1 MHGSDAILRNL
12 AIVLTVAAITT
23 VIFQRLRQP
32 GVVGYI
38 VAGLLVGPGVFSLV
52 TDLGIIQT
60 LAELGVVLLMASIG
74 LEFSFRTLARLGP
87 RVAVVAVVEIG
98 LMILLGSTVGRVAGW
113 SPAESLFLGGMIAI
127 SSTMIIARVFADA
140 TPPPSRNL
148 RELVLGVLIMEDLAA
163 IVLIVVLTT
172 VAAGTTLTGAA
183 IGGTLGRLLLV
194 LTALTVAGL
203 LVVPRAIRYTV
214 RLRRPETTLVAV
226 VGVIFLFSLLARLA
240 GYSVALGAFLA
251 GAVLHESGAV
261 RQIEVLLQPVR
272 DMFAAIFFVAVGML
286 IDPAVLAEIWPLV
299 LMLVG
304 VVLVGKTVGVTTG
317 AMLAGYSLRTAMHAG
332 LTMTQIGEFS
342 FIIAGL
348 TLTTATTDTMGSF
361 FPVAVAVSVVTSLAT
376 PWLQRRG
383 DGAACAVDRR
393 LPKPLQMVVTLY
405 GSWIES
411 LRRATARET
420 WRRGRR
426 YLAFLLLDTVVI
438 TGLLV
443 ATAVAL
449 GGVSSALA
457 DRFGLSPVLARAMVL
472 LSGGLLAVPFGIGLV
487 TSGRRLARLLSEG
500 VMPAVAAGRIDQASA
515 PRRTLALAIE
525 IGVVVL
531 LGIPMVIVSQP
542 FVPYGGAAVV
552 AALLLLMGI
561 AFWRNASDLRGHALA
576 GAELVVHVLGRQG
589 MPGHEDD
596 LSRVEALLPGL
607 GFLEPV
613 RLEEGTPADGKSIG
627 ELNLRG
633 LTGATV
639 VALVRGDDRTAFPPA
654 ATRLAAGDL
663 VALTGSHD
671 AVAAA
676 RRLLSSPG

>member
-52 TDLGIIQT
+52 TDMGIIQT

-74 LEFSFRTLARLGP
+74 LEFSFRTLSRLGP
-87 RVAVVAVVEIG
+87 RVGVVAVVEIG
-98 LMILLGSTVGRVAGW
+98 LMIFLGATVGRAAGW
-113 SPAESLFLGGMIAI
+113 SPAEGLFLGGMIAI
-127 SSTMIIARVFADA
+127 SSTMIIARVFAEA
-140 TPPPSRNL
+140 TPPPSRAL
-148 RELVLGVLIMEDLAA
+148 RDLVLGVLIMEDLAA
-163 IVLIVVLTT
+163 IVLIVILTT

-183 IGGTLGRLLLV
+183 IGGTVGRLLLV

-226 VGVIFLFSLLARLA
+226 IGVIFLFALLARLA
-240 GYSVALGAFLA
+240 GYSVALGAFIA

-299 LMLVG
+299 LVLVG

-348 TLTTATTDTMGSF
+348 TLTSSSDTMGNF

-383 DGAACAVDRR
+383 DAAACAVDRR
-393 LPKPLQMVVTLY
+393 LPKPLQMVATLY
-405 GSWIES
+405 GSWIDS
-411 LRRATARET
+411 LRRATSRET

-443 ATAVAL
+443 GTALAL
-449 GGVSSALA
+449 GGVSSSLA
-457 DRFGLSPVLARAMVL
+457 ERFGLSPVLARAAVL

-487 TSGRRLARLLSEG
+487 TSVRRVARLLSEG
-500 VMPAVAAGRIDQASA
+500 VMPAVATGRIDQASA

-552 AALLLLMGI
+552 AVLLLLMGI

-596 LSRVEALLPGL
+596 LSRVEELLPGL

-633 LTGATV
+633 LTGDRKSV
-639 VALVRGDDRTAFPPA
+639 V
-654 ATRLAAGDL
+654 
-663 VALTGSHD
+663 
-671 AVAAA
+671 
-676 RRLLSSPG
+676 

>member
-52 TDLGIIQT
+52 TDMGIIQT

-74 LEFSFRTLARLGP
+74 LEFSFRTLSRLGP

-98 LMILLGSTVGRVAGW
+98 LMIFLGATVGRVAGW

-127 SSTMIIARVFADA
+127 SSTMIIARVFTDA
-140 TPPPSRNL
+140 TPPPSRTL

-163 IVLIVVLTT
+163 IVLIVILTT
-172 VAAGTTLTGAA
+172 VAAGMTLTGAA
-183 IGGTLGRLLLV
+183 IGGTLGRLMLV

-226 VGVIFLFSLLARLA
+226 VGVIFLFALLARLA
-240 GYSVALGAFLA
+240 GYSVALGAFIA

-299 LMLVG
+299 LVLVG

-348 TLTTATTDTMGSF
+348 TLTSSSDTMGNF

-383 DGAACAVDRR
+383 DEAACAVDRR
-393 LPKPLQMVVTLY
+393 LPKPLQMIATLY
-405 GSWIES
+405 GSWIDS

-443 ATAVAL
+443 GTALAL
-449 GGVSSALA
+449 GVVSSTLA
-457 DRFGLSPVLARAMVL
+457 ERFGLSPMLARTAVL
-472 LSGGLLAVPFGIGLV
+472 LSGGLLAVPFGIGLA
-487 TSGRRLARLLSEG
+487 TSVQRLARLLSEG
-500 VMPAVAAGRIDQASA
+500 VMPPVARGKVDQAA
-515 PRRTLALAIE
+515 PPRRTLALAIE

-531 LGIPMVIVSQP
+531 VGIPVVIVSQP

-552 AALLLLMGI
+552 AVLLLLMGI

-596 LSRVEALLPGL
+596 LSRVEELLPGL

-627 ELNLRG
+627 TLNLRG

-639 VALVRGDDRTAFPPA
+639 VALVRGDDRIAFPPA

-676 RRLLSSPG
+676 RRLLNPQG

>member
-12 AIVLTVAAITT
+12 AIVLTVAAVTT

-74 LEFSFRTLARLGP
+74 LEFSFRTLSRLGP

-140 TPPPSRNL
+140 SPPPSRTL

-163 IVLIVVLTT
+163 IVLIVILTT

-226 VGVIFLFSLLARLA
+226 IGVIFLFALLARLA

-286 IDPAVLAEIWPLV
+286 IDPAVLGEIGPLV

-348 TLTTATTDTMGSF
+348 TLTSSSDTMGNF

-383 DGAACAVDRR
+383 DAAACAVDRR
-393 LPKPLQMVVTLY
+393 LPKPLQMVMTLH

-411 LRRATARET
+411 LRRATARDA

-426 YLAFLLLDTVVI
+426 HVAFLLLDTVVI

-443 ATAVAL
+443 GTSLAL
-449 GGVSSALA
+449 GVVSSTLA
-457 DRFGLSPVLARAMVL
+457 ERLDISPVLARAVVL
-472 LSGGLLAVPFGIGLV
+472 VIGGLLAVPFGIGLV
-487 TSGRRLARLLSEG
+487 TSVRRLARLLSEG
-500 VMPAVAAGRIDQASA
+500 VMPAVPAGKVDQAAA
-515 PRRTLALAIE
+515 PRRTLSLAIE

-531 LGIPMVIVSQP
+531 VGIPVVIVSQP

-552 AALLLLMGI
+552 GALLLLMGI

-589 MPGHEDD
+589 TPGHEDD

-613 RLEEGTPADGKSIG
+613 RLVAGTPADGKSIG

-639 VALVRGDDRTAFPPA
+639 VALVRGEDRTAFPPA
-654 ATRLAAGDL
+654 GTRLTAGDL

-676 RRLLSSPG
+676 RRLLNPLG